1 MIGFLWTAVIL
12 FWCIFSLF
20 FGIDRSRYRNCIV
33 LFLAIVTT
41 YYAVM
46 FSLGDRAVTLSFLII
61 FFLLILVPL
70 ILIWNGIV
78 IIRKEGFRLAN
89 VLSLVLGVLIG
100 LGEIATISAF
110 FESVSSSTSLGVQT
124 PDSIR
129 FTLQLLFS
137 VSVVYLSFSI
147 FMFVV
152 YSVFLMLIPR
162 KRDFDYVVI
171 HGAGLLHGNQ
181 VTRLLGDRIDKAIEL
196 YRKDPTPPYMIPSGG
211 KGSDEA
217 ISEAQAMKGYLLEKD
232 IPGEK
237 ILLEDQ
243 SKNTLE
249 NLKNSKAIIDGRE
262 GRTYTAIVTSNYHVY
277 RALRYCRK
285 IGFDCTGVGSRVALY
300 YWPSALI
307 REYVAVHAEKKH
319 LITLI
324 AGWLLCILPI
334 IIAAAAG

>member
-1 MIGFLWTAVIL
+1 MIGFLWTAAIL

-41 YYAVM
+41 FYAVM

-61 FFLLILVPL
+61 FFLLILVPV

-110 FESVSSSTSLGVQT
+110 FESVSSSPSVGVQT
-124 PDSIR
+124 ANSIR

-147 FMFVV
+147 LMFVV

-217 ISEAQAMKGYLLEKD
+217 VSEAQAMKGYLLEKD
-232 IPGEK
+232 IPEDK

-243 SKNTLE
+243 SKNTFE
-249 NLKNSKAIIDGRE
+249 NLKNSKTIIDARE
-262 GRTYTAIVTSNYHVY
+262 GRKYTAIVTSNYHVY

-300 YWPSALI
+300 YWSSALI